1 MAFAPS
7 SLILANY
14 ILPINRALGI
24 PLNPVELGTLMHLIK
39 EVDSMKSG
47 VLPDDYIESEA
58 NEADAD
64 LTEDFKRLNLLNA
77 KLKASIQNGDTK
89 NAELLLAEVVAL
101 VSGIEGL
108 FSNIAE
114 DSRDVLKGVY
124 RHT

>member
-1 MAFAPS
+1 
-7 SLILANY
+7 
-14 ILPINRALGI
+14 
-24 PLNPVELGTLMHLIK
+24 MHLIK
-39 EVDSMKSG
+39 EVDSMRSG

-64 LTEDFKRLNLLNA
+64 LMEDFKRLNLLNA
-77 KLKASIQNGDTK
+77 KLKASIQNGDTT

-101 VSGIEGL
+101 ISGVEGM
-108 FSNIAE
+108 FRNIAE

>member
-1 MAFAPS
+1 M
-7 SLILANY
+7 
-14 ILPINRALGI
+14 R
-24 PLNPVELGTLMHLIK
+24 
-39 EVDSMKSG
+39 SG

-64 LTEDFKRLNLLNA
+64 LMEDFKRLNLLNA
-77 KLKASIQNGDTK
+77 KLKASIQNGDTT

-101 VSGIEGL
+101 ISGVEGM
-108 FSNIAE
+108 FRNIAE